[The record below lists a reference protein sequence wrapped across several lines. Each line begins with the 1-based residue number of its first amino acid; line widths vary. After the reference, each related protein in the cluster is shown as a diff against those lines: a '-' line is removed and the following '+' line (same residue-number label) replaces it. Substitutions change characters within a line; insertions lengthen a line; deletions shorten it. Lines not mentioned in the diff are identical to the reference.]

1 MRYDRKTQIG
11 FKIATPIDPEWGF
24 RITVE
29 VPTATQPRQTFEY
42 HLGQQVRYSLGSVN
56 GESDSE
62 VYFCTWELSDHHFN
76 VVLSGNLTSR
86 TDPFAPLMKCLAFLE
101 AKHGGEDAN

>member
-11 FKIATPIDPEWGF
+11 FKIGTPIDPDCGF

-29 VPTATQPRQTFEY
+29 VPSATQPRQTFEY
-42 HLGQQVRYSLGSVN
+42 HLGQQIGRPLGSVN
-56 GESDSE
+56 GYSDSE
-62 VYFCTWELSDHHFN
+62 VYYCTWELSDHHLN
-76 VVLSGNLTSR
+76 VVLNGRLVAGR

-101 AKHGGEDAN
+101 AKHGEEE

>member
-29 VPTATQPRQTFEY
+29 APTATQPRQTFEY

-62 VYFCTWELSDHHFN
+62 VYYCIWELSDHHSD
-76 VVLSGNLTSR
+76 VVLNGKLVAGR

-101 AKHGGEDAN
+101 AKHGGEE